1 MPSTIEKILARHP
14 DEWVVLRLT
23 ESQGTE
29 RAAVLGH
36 ARMLDDLS
44 DMIRTEE
51 LAGHTILVRYAGRL
65 TPEGVTVVF

>member
-1 MPSTIEKILARHP
+1 MPATIEHILARHP
-14 DEWVVLRLT
+14 DEWVVLRFT

-29 RAAVLGH
+29 EADVLGH

-44 DMIRTEE
+44 DVIRTEE

-65 TPEGVTVVF
+65 TPEGATVVL